1 MNSKVWNRIM
11 MGTIAFALVLAVPV
25 SVKLLQERSGVQAVS
40 LKDERAAAE
49 SLLADKLSG
58 PEYFTVPAETRPEDG
73 ILWIDV
79 DEALKQVPGI
89 VEQRKLGPGSE
100 QAVLRLIG
108 QLSEPHPYR
117 MVGGKRI
124 NLPRLNLSLDSMN

>member
-1 MNSKVWNRIM
+1 MNSKVWHWIM

-25 SVKLLQERSGVQAVS
+25 AVKLLREHSAVQPVS
-40 LKDERAAAE
+40 LSDERAAAE
-49 SLLADKLSG
+49 SLLAGKLSG
-58 PEYFTVPAETRPEDG
+58 PGYFILPAETRPEDG

-89 VEQRKLGPGSE
+89 VKQRKLGPGSE
-100 QAVLRLIG
+100 QAILRLIG
-108 QLSEPHPYR
+108 QLSEAHPYR

-124 NLPRLNLSLDSMN
+124 NLSRLNLSLDSMK